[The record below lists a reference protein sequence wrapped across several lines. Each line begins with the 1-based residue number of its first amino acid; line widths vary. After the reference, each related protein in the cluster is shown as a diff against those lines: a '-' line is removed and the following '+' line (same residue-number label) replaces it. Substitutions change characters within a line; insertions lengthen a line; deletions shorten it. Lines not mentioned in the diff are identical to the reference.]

1 MKLIHKQEGP
11 RSKYENFLHFL
22 TDFEN
27 WHALCKFH
35 SNQQQEGLMKISM
48 INIGVTSESGVWVK
62 SFIWGI
68 LAAVLSVALL
78 GLMSL

>member
-1 MKLIHKQEGP
+1 
-11 RSKYENFLHFL
+11 
-22 TDFEN
+22 
-27 WHALCKFH
+27 
-35 SNQQQEGLMKISM
+35 MKISM